1 MTRLFISAKTL
12 TYFLEISNII
22 SEHCVRLLKISQ
34 KSLGR
39 VKPAK
44 MYFFPI
50 VLNIVSNAIT
60 KDKVTTYSIIVLNK
74 IPK

>member
-12 TYFLEISNII
+12 AYFLEISSILG
-22 SEHCVRLLKISQ
+22 EHCVRLLKISQ

-44 MYFFPI
+44 MSFFQ
-50 VLNIVSNAIT
+50 
-60 KDKVTTYSIIVLNK
+60 
-74 IPK
+74 